1 MCKISA
7 INSDIFIFFQWFL
20 AYFSATNV
28 DKLIKQTQL
37 FLEHTVTQLSKIS
50 LKFMKI
56 SWISRAPK
64 FYPYRLFSNAAI
76 GVKFRNLN
84 TKIVPIDAQWPKVYV
99 SNFRLS
105 F

>member
-1 MCKISA
+1 MCKLSA
-7 INSDIFIFFQWFL
+7 VNSDIFIFFRWFL
-20 AYFSATNV
+20 EYFSTTNA

-37 FLEHTVTQLSKIS
+37 FLENTVTQLSKIS

-64 FYPYRLFSNAAI
+64 FYSYRLFSNAAI

-84 TKIVPIDAQWPKVYV
+84 TKIVPIDAQWPKIYA
-99 SNFRLS
+99 SDFRRS